1 MAGGTGVWVGQGKA
15 GPGLD
20 EVAFLPRMLLA
31 RLGANTS
38 PEDAPLGEIAGKVL
52 SLLQERGAAFLTD
65 LAVDTGLSPALVRE
79 SLWELARRRRVT
91 NDLFDVVRRG
101 EQPDALTTQRGPS
114 MRSLR
119 RSASQKPEGRWAA
132 LRWGHPTPEETA
144 VAQCG
149 LLLDRYGVV
158 ARELALMDDSLLP
171 WRVLYEVFSKLE
183 LTGEV
188 RRGYFVEGLTGAQFA
203 TPEATLALQDLHAP
217 TSADAPLILLHSQDP
232 ANLYG
237 SGAPFDIPLL
247 DGGTRHLLRRPGNW
261 LVLESGRPILLVEQQ
276 GRKLTALPTAAEKH
290 VIAAAKLLPR
300 MFEHQRSLV
309 AKHKLTV
316 EEWNGQPVTT
326 TPGKVWLEAAGFV
339 RDYQGMTL
347 YASWT

>member
-1 MAGGTGVWVGQGKA
+1 
-15 GPGLD
+15 
-20 EVAFLPRMLLA
+20 
-31 RLGANTS
+31 
-38 PEDAPLGEIAGKVL
+38 
-52 SLLQERGAAFLTD
+52 
-65 LAVDTGLSPALVRE
+65 
-79 SLWELARRRRVT
+79 
-91 NDLFDVVRRG
+91 
-101 EQPDALTTQRGPS
+101 

-119 RSASQKPEGRWAA
+119 RTASQKQEGRWAA

-144 VAQCG
+144 LAQCG
-149 LLLDRYGVV
+149 LLLDRYGIV
-158 ARELALMDDSLLP
+158 ARELALLDDSLLP
-171 WRVLYEVFSKLE
+171 WRVLYEVLSKLE

-217 TSADAPLILLHSQDP
+217 SATDAPLVLLHSQDP

-261 LVLESGRPILLVEQQ
+261 LVLKLGKPILLVEQQ
-276 GRKLTALPTAAEKH
+276 GRKLTALPTAAEND
-290 VIAAAKLLPR
+290 VIAAAKVLPR

-316 EEWNGQPVTT
+316 EEWNGQPVTA
-326 TPGKVWLEAAGFV
+326 TPGKGWLEAAGFV